1 MTLVR
6 YRNNQP
12 RPFNNF
18 VDDFFSNMP
27 SLFSDGYHNSSFKQF
42 PAVNVTE
49 TEAGYELD
57 VVAPGFQ
64 KENFSVD
71 IDDRVLTISAEFK
84 SEKIEETGKSVRK
97 EYEAKSFKRSFTLD
111 ENVDTEGIC
120 AKYVNGVLTVN
131 LPKQHN
137 VKEGKKQISIQ

>member
-12 RPFNNF
+12 RPFNNLM
-18 VDDFFSNMP
+18 DDFFSGMP
-27 SLFSDGYHNSSFKQF
+27 SLFGEGFQNSSFKQF
-42 PAVNVTE
+42 PAVNVRE

-57 VVAPGFQ
+57 VVAPGFE

-71 IDDRVLTISAEFK
+71 VDDKMLTISAEFK
-84 SEKIEETGKSVRK
+84 SEKTEENEKAVRK

-111 ENVDTEGIC
+111 EKIDTEAIC
-120 AKYVNGVLTVN
+120 AKYVNGVLTIN
-131 LPKQHN
+131 LPKQPN